1 MYRSRRFLL
10 TASRTKAMNQGTDRA
25 AIEAMGIVTF
35 TGRAHCRCGSFMQGD
50 ALPALVGAVGRQV
63 LARETDK
70 EGH

>member
-35 TGRAHCRCGSFMQGD
+35 IGRAHCQCGSFTQGD
-50 ALPALVGAVGRQV
+50 AMPALVGAVGRQV

>member
-1 MYRSRRFLL
+1 
-10 TASRTKAMNQGTDRA
+10 MNQSTDRA

-70 EGH
+70 KGH